1 MLSYPCFHIFPH
13 SRGTSLFIPTPAFKL
28 FRIPGVVVC
37 VFLPLL
43 SSFFAFQGYKFVFS
57 YPCFQDSPY
66 FRGTNLFFPTP
77 VFTLFR
83 IPGVRVCFSLP
94 LFSRF
99 FAFRGYKFVFSYPC
113 FHAFSHSRG
122 TRLFFPTPASSFFPV
137 SGVAVLSLFS
147 VVINHAMKCGISA
160 GGWAGRS
167 NLPV

>member
-66 FRGTNLFFPTP
+66 FGGTNLFFPTPAFRILRILGVQICSFLPLFSRFFAFRGYAFVFPYPCFHAFSHSGGTSLFFPTP

-94 LFSRF
+94 LLVVFSL
-99 FAFRGYKFVFSYPC
+99 FRGWRYC
-113 FHAFSHSRG
+113 HSF
-122 TRLFFPTPASSFFPV
+122 L
-137 SGVAVLSLFS
+137 
-147 VVINHAMKCGISA
+147 
-160 GGWAGRS
+160 
-167 NLPV
+167 